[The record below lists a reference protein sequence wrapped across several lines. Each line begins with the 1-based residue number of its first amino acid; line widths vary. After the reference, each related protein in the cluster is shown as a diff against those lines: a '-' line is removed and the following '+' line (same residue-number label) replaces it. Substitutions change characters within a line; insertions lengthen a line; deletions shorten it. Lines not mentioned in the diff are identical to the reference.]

1 MEHSQPAI
9 ICSKLVRYMFK
20 VNNKDAISIVLMS
33 LLTLKNFTS
42 CSTVSTVTFE
52 QVNTGVL

>member
-9 ICSKLVRYMFK
+9 IRSKLVRYMFK

-42 CSTVSTVTFE
+42 CSTVSIVTFE